1 LAKEKFMK
9 INKALWILVAGPYRS
24 GTNDDPELIEAN
36 VKAMNEMALKVLH
49 KGHMPILGEWIALP
63 LIKEAGSKKIG
74 DAIFNEIFHPIAIRL
89 QDKLDAVL
97 RIGGASQGADEMVNQ
112 AHKKGLKVYYSLEEI
127 PELITAS

>member
-1 LAKEKFMK
+1 MK

-36 VKAMNEMALKVLH
+36 VKAMNEMALKVLQ

-63 LIKEAGSKKIG
+63 LIKEAGSEKIG

-112 AHKKGLKVYYSLEEI
+112 AHRKGLKVYYSLDEI

>member
-1 LAKEKFMK
+1 MK

-36 VKAMNEMALKVLH
+36 VKAMNEMALKVLQ

-112 AHKKGLKVYYSLEEI
+112 ALKKGLKVYYSLEEI

>member
-1 LAKEKFMK
+1 MK

-63 LIKEAGSKKIG
+63 LIKEAGSEKIG
-74 DAIFNEIFHPIAIRL
+74 DPIFNEIFHPIAIRL

-112 AHKKGLKVYYSLEEI
+112 AQKKGLKVYYSLDEI

>member
-1 LAKEKFMK
+1 LAKEIIMK

-63 LIKEAGSKKIG
+63 LIKEAGSETIG

-112 AHKKGLKVYYSLEEI
+112 AHRKGLEVYYSLDEI

>member
-1 LAKEKFMK
+1 MK

-24 GTNDDPELIEAN
+24 GTNDNLELIEAN
-36 VKAMNEMALKVLH
+36 VKAMNEMALKVLQ

-112 AHKKGLKVYYSLEEI
+112 AHRKGLKVYYSLDEI

>member
-1 LAKEKFMK
+1 MK

-24 GTNDDPELIEAN
+24 GTNDNPELIEAN
-36 VKAMNEMALKVLH
+36 VKAMNEMALKVLN

-63 LIKEAGSKKIG
+63 LIKEAGSETIG
-74 DAIFNEIFHPIAIRL
+74 DEIFNEIFHPIAIRL

-112 AHKKGLKVYYSLEEI
+112 AHRKGLKVYYSLDEI

>member
-1 LAKEKFMK
+1 MK

-24 GTNDDPELIEAN
+24 GTNDNPELIEAN
-36 VKAMNEMALKVLH
+36 VKAMNEMALEVLH

-63 LIKEAGSKKIG
+63 LIKEAGSETIG
-74 DAIFNEIFHPIAIRL
+74 DAIFNEIFHPNAIRL

-112 AHKKGLKVYYSLEEI
+112 AHKKGLKVYYSLDEI

>member
-1 LAKEKFMK
+1 MK

-24 GTNDDPELIEAN
+24 GTNDNPELIEAN

-63 LIKEAGSKKIG
+63 LIKEAGSEKIG
-74 DAIFNEIFHPIAIRL
+74 DEIFNEIFHPIAIRL

-112 AHKKGLKVYYSLEEI
+112 AHRKGLEVYYSLDEI

>member
-1 LAKEKFMK
+1 MK

-63 LIKEAGSKKIG
+63 LIKEAGSETIG

-112 AHKKGLKVYYSLEEI
+112 AHRKGLKVYYSLDEI

>member
-1 LAKEKFMK
+1 MK

-24 GTNDDPELIEAN
+24 GTNDNPELIEAN

-63 LIKEAGSKKIG
+63 LIKEAGSETIG

-112 AHKKGLKVYYSLEEI
+112 AQKKGLKVYYSLDEI

>member
-1 LAKEKFMK
+1 MK

-24 GTNDDPELIEAN
+24 GTNDDPELIEDN

-112 AHKKGLKVYYSLEEI
+112 AHRKGLKVYYSLDEI

>member
-1 LAKEKFMK
+1 MK

-36 VKAMNEMALKVLH
+36 VKAMNEMALKVLQ

-74 DAIFNEIFHPIAIRL
+74 DAIFNEIFHPLAIRL

-112 AHKKGLKVYYSLEEI
+112 AHKKGLEVYYSLEEI

>member
-1 LAKEKFMK
+1 MK

-63 LIKEAGSKKIG
+63 LIKEAGSEKIG
-74 DAIFNEIFHPIAIRL
+74 DEIFNEIFHPIAIRL

-112 AHKKGLKVYYSLEEI
+112 AHKKGLKVYYSLDEI

>member
-1 LAKEKFMK
+1 MK

-63 LIKEAGSKKIG
+63 LIKEAGSETIG

-112 AHKKGLKVYYSLEEI
+112 AQKKGLKVYYSLDEI